1 MAENIVMQITEECNP
16 NEARFRAGDF
26 LIGTEN
32 TLTVL
37 THQCK
42 IFMDNKYVIK
52 DSTIEKLKQSNNVK
66 YHYVYRKDTFLD
78 FIDNFAFKLINK
90 NEAFKY
96 LLNKKQIAITQDDN
110 RILKNIINDNEKIY
124 FLNKLAEYESEHVL
138 NEEWLIASANDYC
151 KSSQIEYYK
160 NLKTDSERKI
170 YADAIGQQYALDI
183 LLSPIKEILFAY
195 DLEILNTFFENIEFY
210 YNDNINNDN
219 SKYLTSLNV
228 KELWLPAAHFSLD
241 DNTET
246 KTVNGIEFIQIDD
259 AIEQYSF
266 TSNRV
271 RYDSYWYSDF
281 LIKL

>member
-1 MAENIVMQITEECNP
+1 MAKNIVMQITEECNP

-32 TLTVL
+32 TLSVL

-42 IFMDNKYVIK
+42 IFMDNKYVIE
-52 DSTIEKLKQSNNVK
+52 DSTIEELKQSNNVK
-66 YHYVYRKDTFLD
+66 YHYIYRKDTFLE
-78 FIDNFAFKLINK
+78 FIDNFTFKLINK
-90 NEAFKY
+90 NEAIKY
-96 LLNKKQIAITQDDN
+96 LLNKEQISITQDDN

-138 NEEWLIASANDYC
+138 NEDWLMMSANDCC
-151 KSSQIEYYK
+151 KLSQIEYYK
-160 NLKTDSERKI
+160 NLTPSEREI

-195 DLEILNTFFENIEFY
+195 DLETLNTFFNNVELHIT
-210 YNDNINNDN
+210 DNIQQTNNE
-219 SKYLTSLNV
+219 YLTSLNV
-228 KELWLPAAHFSLD
+228 KELWLPAAHFNLD
-241 DNTET
+241 DDIKT
-246 KTVNGIEFIQIDD
+246 KTVNGIEFVQIDD

-266 TSNRV
+266 TNNRV
-271 RYDSYWYSDF
+271 RYDSHWYSDF